1 MTAEKRSPGDLD
13 SETQCKICANVFK
26 KALDSMLIKGFNPED
41 VVSGLLA
48 TTLYV
53 MQAHGLNYDHKEM
66 AAWLHNFAQYLDAK
80 DGSTNHFH

>member
-1 MTAEKRSPGDLD
+1 MPVSRL
-13 SETQCKICANVFK
+13 
-26 KALDSMLIKGFNPED
+26 GFDPED

-53 MQAHGLNYDHKEM
+53 MKVHGLNYDDKEM

-80 DGSTNHFH
+80 DQMH